1 MNEAKS
7 VPMERGQDH
16 EHCAPSC
23 QVRGCGMEQNQMTAK
38 ENGGEQGT
46 VENDG
51 LGNRSQGT
59 ESPSQCGDHFEGD

>member
-1 MNEAKS
+1 MKLRVSPWSEARTMSTVPPPAKS
-7 VPMERGQDH
+7 G
-16 EHCAPSC
+16 
-23 QVRGCGMEQNQMTAK
+23 GCGMEQNQMTAK